1 MQHPAH
7 RAPFIDLCST
17 LVTLSKWMFAV
28 SFLFSCGMVGE
39 MIDPDNTHQVS
50 ISVGFTIVG
59 EVIFKL
65 WLPAHTFVQGSN
77 ENKENQGCQ
86 QNYRDSERARW
97 NQFNHDLRIGWQAS
111 APRTHALVT
120 NFWSGTVSSGNAKR
134 RYTLIHW
141 WLGLSEKEIH
151 VIEKLSCGS

>member
-1 MQHPAH
+1 MHIPGDAASSRQHTRH
-7 RAPFIDLCST
+7 HSLID
-17 LVTLSKWMFAV
+17 VQHWMFAV

-86 QNYRDSERARW
+86 QNYRDSERAR
-97 NQFNHDLRIGWQAS
+97 
-111 APRTHALVT
+111 
-120 NFWSGTVSSGNAKR
+120 
-134 RYTLIHW
+134 
-141 WLGLSEKEIH
+141 
-151 VIEKLSCGS
+151 